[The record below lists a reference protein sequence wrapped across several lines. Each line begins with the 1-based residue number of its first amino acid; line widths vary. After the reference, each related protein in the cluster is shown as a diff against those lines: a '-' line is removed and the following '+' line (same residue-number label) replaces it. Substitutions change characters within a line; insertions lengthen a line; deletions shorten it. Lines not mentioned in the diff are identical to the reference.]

1 MRSRKRGARA
11 HRWRARATQRR
22 DGARRSMPRHHALR
36 LAIASRRSVG
46 ARAARARRALAR
58 TARAVMRRRNGLS
71 VSFATRARRT
81 GFAHRHAQR
90 DWCRSASACIASCS
104 SCRRLP
110 LASHP
115 LCRRC
120 APADE
125 RMRSRDA
132 SAVASMRPAG
142 AAPHPSAC
150 VPATVRRRSDCA
162 RSGAMFSGVVRD
174 ARRAAGDAGAW
185 RDERPRTR
193 PRCRRAARCPHLKRT
208 PRGLLRRPGK
218 SRFCCTTKYPGRQQP
233 RRFPGSGKG
242 PPGACANGARALRL
256 APFASRLA

>member
-1 MRSRKRGARA
+1 MLRIFPRARRRARCRRACAASSPPLTSSWKAAPAKALREAAIRLRKRGARA

-22 DGARRSMPRHHALR
+22 DGARRSMPRHHARR

-46 ARAARARRALAR
+46 ARAARARCALAR
-58 TARAVMRRRNGLS
+58 TARAVMRRRNGLP
-71 VSFATRARRT
+71 VFLATRARRT

-132 SAVASMRPAG
+132 SAAASMRPAG
-142 AAPHPSAC
+142 AAPHPSAY
-150 VPATVRRRSDCA
+150 VPATVRQRSDCA

-174 ARRAAGDAGAW
+174 ARRAMRAHGATSARERARDAGA
-185 RDERPRTR
+185 RH
-193 PRCRRAARCPHLKRT
+193 AART
-208 PRGLLRRPGK
+208 
-218 SRFCCTTKYPGRQQP
+218 
-233 RRFPGSGKG
+233 
-242 PPGACANGARALRL
+242 
-256 APFASRLA
+256 